1 MMAKSQLAKLKN
13 AVQNGE
19 NADDSA
25 TDNVPNEFD
34 HVGSRPPDGHSYLVP

>member
-19 NADDSA
+19 NAD
-25 TDNVPNEFD
+25 NVLNEFD
-34 HVGSRPPDGHSYLVP
+34 HVGSRPPDGHRYLVP